1 MPVPTH
7 HQKTQ
12 RALHQFSR
20 WVHVGMKPAVANV
33 VLLANTNPAGLT
45 NPILR
50 FVVPRALANVV
61 ERYAVE
67 VVQAWELTNKELK
80 RHGMRT
86 LGVSNKDF
94 RHLKKIRN
102 KLVAHKIENNVRTS
116 RYESWYR
123 KTYGSYATVLALIE
137 RVATRTV
144 DGIRRLEHKGLLG
157 AHSYSLPSVPEI
169 KQADI
174 DALLA
179 ALRKEG
185 IY

>member
-1 MPVPTH
+1 MPVPTR
-7 HQKTQ
+7 HQKSQ
-12 RALHQFSR
+12 QALHQFSR
-20 WVHVGMKPAVANV
+20 WVVVGLKPTIANV

-45 NPILR
+45 NPILQ

-61 ERYAVE
+61 ERYVVE
-67 VVQAWELTNKELK
+67 VVQAWDLANKELK

-116 RYESWYR
+116 RYETWYR
-123 KTYGSYATVLALIE
+123 KTYGSYPSVLALVE

-144 DGIRRLEHKGLLG
+144 NAIHRIEHKGLLG
-157 AHSYSLPSVPEI
+157 VHNYSLLSVPEI
-169 KQADI
+169 TQADI

-179 ALRKEG
+179 ALCKEG